1 MTFPYPKYIRLFSII
16 LYILSS
22 NLYAGGMVIHMFQSE
37 KAIAQLN
44 DSDLKQL
51 LSQNPN
57 ALYSGTQ
64 YPDAGYAP
72 GFLGQEKHAWGEAS
86 HWAPFIEAYLEV
98 VIEKCQGRYLSDT
111 ECGKLATHF
120 LGAAAHGIQDQVF
133 DGLFIPKVTEVD
145 HKGQETTDIG
155 IDMVVLREHSR
166 NHSIPK
172 PWYTPADALVEVYQS
187 MDFTESEANRA
198 QILIA
203 TKVSETGRYGESL
216 IAPFLYWHYKK
227 LMPWGSRNYM
237 TYPGGVEYGG
247 RITANFWKHLW
258 KKLNGINDTEPANI
272 TTTPASGEQHVS
284 INKPNTDNKISV
296 TFDRYIIPSSINNT
310 SFQVTDA
317 QRHQIFGSIG
327 LFAYSGQKHAE
338 ANMIQFK
345 PYSSL
350 EFGATYTVTMNS
362 GILDED
368 GSSIFG
374 IDGYQWQFTTENP
387 EQYQQLNSQGFCLGL
402 RKYEPSSSSIDV
414 ELQTCMET
422 RHQQW
427 YQNTNNQWHN
437 RLRPDLCLDVDGG
450 RALSWKRIEANTC
463 SDSSLQQWQFDN
475 TLNRLSLLNDNYAMG
490 TFLNAWAGIELRL
503 FRPRTHSRQQW
514 EGTLTD

>member
-1 MTFPYPKYIRLFSII
+1 MTFTYPKHVRLFSLI
-16 LYILSS
+16 LCILSS

-37 KAIAQLN
+37 KAIAQLD

-51 LSQNPN
+51 ISQNTN

-64 YPDAGYAP
+64 YPDAGYSP
-72 GFLGQEKHAWGEAS
+72 SFLGQEKHIWGEAS
-86 HWAPFIEAYLEV
+86 HWAPFIETYLGV
-98 VIEKCQGRYLSDT
+98 VIEKCQGRYLSDS
-111 ECGKLATHF
+111 ECGKLASHF

-145 HKGQETTDIG
+145 HKGQDTTDIG

-166 NHSIPK
+166 DHTIPK
-172 PWYTPADALVEVYQS
+172 PWYTPADVLVDVYRQMNFS
-187 MDFTESEANRA
+187 ESEANRS
-198 QILIA
+198 QILTA

-258 KKLNGINDTEPANI
+258 KKLNGVNDTGAPNI
-272 TTTPASGEQHVS
+272 TTIPASGEQHVS
-284 INKPNTDNKISV
+284 INKRDTDNKISV
-296 TFDRYIIPSSINNT
+296 TFDRYIIPSSVNNT

-317 QRHQIFGSIG
+317 QGNQIFGSIG
-327 LFAYSGQKHAE
+327 LFAYSGQTHAE

-345 PYSSL
+345 PYGSL
-350 EFGATYTVTMNS
+350 EFNTIYTVSMNAS
-362 GILDED
+362 ILDED
-368 GSSIFG
+368 GASIFG
-374 IDGYQWQFTTENP
+374 NNGYQWQFTTEKS

-402 RKYEPSSSSIDV
+402 PKYEPSSTSIDV
-414 ELQTCMET
+414 ELQTCTET
-422 RHQQW
+422 RHQHW
-427 YQNTNNQWHN
+427 YQDTNNQWHN
-437 RLRPDLCLDVDGG
+437 RSRPDLCLDVDGD
-450 RALSWKRIEANTC
+450 RARSWRRIKANTC
-463 SDSSLQQWQFDN
+463 NDKSLQQWQYDSD
-475 TLNRLSLLNDNYAMG
+475 LNRLSLLNDSYAMG

-503 FRPRTHSRQQW
+503 FRPRNNSRQQW
-514 EGTLTD
+514 TSTLTD